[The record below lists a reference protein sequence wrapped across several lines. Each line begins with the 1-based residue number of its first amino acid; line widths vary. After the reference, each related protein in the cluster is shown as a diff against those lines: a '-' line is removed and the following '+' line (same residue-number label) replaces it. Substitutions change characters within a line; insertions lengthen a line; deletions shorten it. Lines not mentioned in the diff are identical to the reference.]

1 MDLIQIASKINKI
14 DEEFTNFKTDVNDKI
29 EIFERKISKDLE
41 KNFEVKSLENHHNS
55 ESEDFIR
62 FLRTGEVKS
71 ESILEYKSKNSNF
84 EGGIPVPSNSS
95 NLIAYY
101 LDRFSLMRKICKFQV
116 ISSDSLDVVIEE
128 NGGRASWGIPENS
141 NSFIKKFIKTHEL
154 VAEPKATSKLIEDT
168 RIDIEKFMAE
178 KIAESFAISEDDAFL
193 NGNGESEPQGIL
205 KIANG
210 KGANAIETT
219 SDELSTKALFDL
231 IGKVDAFYSQNL
243 SFLINKEVE
252 SKIKSLVDANGR
264 HIWQGKILESENNTI
279 FGIPVF
285 VSNFMPSSK
294 VLLGNFEKGY
304 TIVEK
309 FGNYVMRDPY
319 TQRPFIKFY
328 TAKKIGGDVVD
339 GKAFKI
345 LSIK

>member
-1 MDLIQIASKINKI
+1 MDLTQIASKINKI
-14 DEEFTNFKTDVNDKI
+14 DEEFNNFKTDVNDKLD
-29 EIFERKISKDLE
+29 IFEKKISKGLE
-41 KNFEVKSLENHHNS
+41 KNFEVKSLENYQNS
-55 ESEDFIR
+55 ENEDFVR
-62 FLRTGEVKS
+62 FLRTGEVKA

-84 EGGIPVPSNSS
+84 EGGIPVPSNSG
-95 NLIAYY
+95 NLISYY
-101 LDRFSLMRKICKFQV
+101 LDKFSLMRKICRFQV
-116 ISSDSLDVVIEE
+116 ISSDSFDVIIEE
-128 NGGRASWGIPENS
+128 NGGRASWGTPENKEP
-141 NSFIKKFIKTHEL
+141 FVKKFIKTHEL
-154 VAEPKATSKLIEDT
+154 VAEPKATAKLIEDS
-168 RIDIEKFMAE
+168 RIDVEKFMAE

-205 KIANG
+205 KITNG
-210 KGANAIETT
+210 KGANAIEIITET
-219 SDELSTKALFDL
+219 LSTKTLFDL
-231 IGKVDAFYSQNL
+231 VGKIDAFYSQNL

-252 SKIKSLVDANGR
+252 AKIKSFVDANGR
-264 HIWQGKILESENNTI
+264 HIWQGKMLESENNTI

-294 VLLGNFEKGY
+294 VILGNFEKGY

-328 TAKKIGGDVVD
+328 TAKKIGGDVIA
-339 GKAFKI
+339 GNAFKI